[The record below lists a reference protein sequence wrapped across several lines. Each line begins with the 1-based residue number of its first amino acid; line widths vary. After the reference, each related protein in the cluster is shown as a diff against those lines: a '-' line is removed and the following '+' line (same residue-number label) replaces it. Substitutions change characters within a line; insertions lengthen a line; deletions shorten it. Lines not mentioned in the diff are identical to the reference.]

1 MFRLSLVSIER
12 LQGVHPKLI
21 EIAHRAAQISDVE
34 FRVME
39 GVRDR
44 ERQELLLR
52 AGASSILE
60 SRHITGHAVDV
71 VPIVQGMVRWDWPL
85 YTKIAEAFRK
95 AANQL
100 DASIEWGGDWKK
112 NPDGP
117 HFQLPA
123 KDFPAEASANAP

>member
-1 MFRLSLVSIER
+1 MHRLSLVSLER
-12 LQGVHPKLI
+12 LQGVHPKLA
-21 EIAHRAAQISDVE
+21 EIVHRAAEISDVE

-44 ERQELLLR
+44 ARQELLLR
-52 AGASSILE
+52 AGASSSLE

-85 YTKIAEAFRK
+85 YTTIAQAFKK
-95 AANQL
+95 AGDQL
-100 DASIEWGGDWKK
+100 GTPIEWGGDWKK

-117 HFQLPA
+117 HFQLRTREFPDDPA
-123 KDFPAEASANAP
+123 